1 MSGFQVYGGNLA
13 DHDSFFFWG
22 RGGNS
27 YFFPKAMTHL
37 KLSFSFLFFSF
48 FLSFYQFFILLL
60 GITAGAIARGA
71 RQSDLGSPVG
81 KGRGGALTMAAQ
93 ADLEI
98 LRVMDLM
105 THYYKFKGYSC
116 TLLNFEFICISDKIN
131 NVLFCE
137 TIEL

>member
-13 DHDSFFFWG
+13 DHDSFFLG
-22 RGGNS
+22 EGGGGNS

-48 FLSFYQFFILLL
+48 FLSFYHFFILLL

-81 KGRGGALTMAAQ
+81 KGRGGALTMAA
-93 ADLEI
+93 
-98 LRVMDLM
+98 
-105 THYYKFKGYSC
+105 
-116 TLLNFEFICISDKIN
+116 
-131 NVLFCE
+131 
-137 TIEL
+137 